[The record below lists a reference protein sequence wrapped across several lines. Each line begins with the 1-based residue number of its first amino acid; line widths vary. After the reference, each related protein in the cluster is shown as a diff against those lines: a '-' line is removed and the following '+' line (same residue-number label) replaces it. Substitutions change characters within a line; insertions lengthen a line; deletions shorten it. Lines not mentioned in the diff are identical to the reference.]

1 MKRQLNITDDMLPP
15 RKRFKTLHIRRP
27 GYTPR
32 YPTRSVAFAAVA
44 IQRFW
49 RWARTMIPAN
59 NTGETGT
66 LGNIRKSGKDV
77 ICPITQDAIP
87 SSDCFKF
94 VSSTGHVYAYT
105 VADLVAYFKSSGS
118 FRCPLT
124 REEFHRHTVFRLAR
138 KALSRGLQATT
149 LSGMFEMRHSIMRR
163 TIERDNRLLAI
174 ENQCGIAMTECIDMC
189 QNMNVSTTAAANQL
203 LNYLIPEWKELV
215 DQYARFSFNDCKLM
229 LLADRDKL
237 LRLRRSDIRDPHQ
250 LLSMVCAAIED
261 KIHLVQNPR
270 PPVIRR
276 LFPPTLFEMASRLER
291 LDPDTAAAGETAAS
305 VVSSILGEG
314 DRDLNSA
321 LDDINRRLVST
332 LTQNQ
337 RGGRFWLAI
346 PPPPPHPDH

>member
-32 YPTRSVAFAAVA
+32 YPTRSVALAAVA

-49 RWARTMIPAN
+49 RSARTMIASN
-59 NTGETGT
+59 NTAETGN
-66 LGNIRKSGKDV
+66 LGNVRKSGKDV

-87 SSDCFKF
+87 LRDCFKF
-94 VSSTGHVYAYT
+94 VSSSGHVYAYT
-105 VADLVAYFKSSGS
+105 IADLVSYFKSSGS

-124 REEFHRHTVFRLAR
+124 REEFHRHTVFRQAR
-138 KALSRGLQATT
+138 KAVSCGLQATS

-189 QNMNVSTTAAANQL
+189 QNLNVSTAAAANQL

-237 LRLRRSDIRDPHQ
+237 LRLRRSDVRDPHQ
-250 LLSMVCAAIED
+250 LMSMVCLAIED
-261 KIHLVQNPR
+261 KIDMVQHRR
-270 PPVIRR
+270 PPVIGR
-276 LFPPTLFEMASRLER
+276 LFPPALFDMASRLDQAESI
-291 LDPDTAAAGETAAS
+291 AEETAVS

-314 DRDLNSA
+314 DRDLHSA

-337 RGGRFWLAI
+337 RGGRFWFAI